1 MVDPMEKRT
10 AQLPAIRVGESLE
23 QALMR
28 LASRDERSLSD
39 YLHRLLWRHAF
50 GHAASL
56 GEPCCTGNDDRAV
69 HCRST
74 PGMTS

>member
-1 MVDPMEKRT
+1 MEKRV

-28 LASRDERSLSD
+28 LAARDERSLSD
-39 YLHRLLWRHAF
+39 YIWRVLWRHAF

-56 GEPCCTGNDDRAV
+56 GDEPGTCNACIAAQ
-69 HCRST
+69 CRSSAE
-74 PGMTS
+74 GMR

>member
-1 MVDPMEKRT
+1 MEKRV

-28 LASRDERSLSD
+28 LAARDERSLSD
-39 YLHRLLWRHAF
+39 YIWRILWRHAF

-56 GEPCCTGNDDRAV
+56 GDLPPAGNACMAT
-69 HCRST
+69 HCRSSEE
-74 PGMTS
+74 GMA